1 AQLHLL
7 VQFPVLN
14 ISDTIRDEHLV
25 MRQKE
30 FIFCLQRNLLSPHV
44 SLHCSEESKD
54 CKFRTYRQCH
64 KSQRLLKPVSSEVLN
79 KIDYRGNLYG
89 IEQVLMFYLR
99 AYEGFKFKNPC
110 KILQIVHRH
119 CMKSA
124 EKSHSGLFQGQTIDN
139 YLKLSYR
146 HKPRE
151 LILAPFSD
159 L

>member
-1 AQLHLL
+1 MILHADIY
-7 VQFPVLN
+7 VHQGF
-14 ISDTIRDEHLV
+14 EHLNETILSNKTMYFLTRHA
-25 MRQKE
+25 MRE
-30 FIFCLQRNLLSPHV
+30 NGSLCPHEANEGTCDPNSRYIGSHDALL
-44 SLHCSEESKD
+44 
-54 CKFRTYRQCH
+54 F
-64 KSQRLLKPVSSEVLN
+64 RLLKPVSSEVLN
-79 KIDYRGNLYG
+79 KIDYTGNLYG

-124 EKSHSGLFQGQTIDN
+124 EKSHSGLFQGQRIDN